1 MAARRL
7 RVFID
12 TSALMAGL
20 ISSSGAA
27 REVLRLAEAEVI
39 EVIVSQ
45 QVIVEADRN
54 FGKKFP
60 DLLASFRLFIRS
72 LNPVVVPDPPV
83 PAVRDAARV
92 IHPDDA
98 PILAAA
104 IQERVDFLITW
115 NTRHFMKSAVTDSTP
130 FPIVTPAQFLEEF
143 RKLLED

>member
-7 RVFID
+7 RVFLD

-60 DLLASFRLFIRS
+60 DLLAGFRLFMRS
-72 LNPVVVPDPPV
+72 LNPVVVSGPSQA
-83 PAVRDAARV
+83 AVKEAARV
-92 IHPDDA
+92 IHADDA

-104 IQERVDFLITW
+104 IQERVDFLVTW
-115 NTRHFMKSAVTDSTP
+115 NTRHFMKTAVTDATP
-130 FPIVTPAQFLEEF
+130 FPIVTPAEFLEEF